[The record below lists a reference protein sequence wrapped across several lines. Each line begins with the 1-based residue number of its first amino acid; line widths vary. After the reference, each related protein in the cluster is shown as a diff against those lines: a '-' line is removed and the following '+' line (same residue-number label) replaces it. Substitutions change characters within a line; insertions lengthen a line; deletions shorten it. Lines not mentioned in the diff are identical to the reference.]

1 MFVVLVSL
9 VIGLIVHLQSTV
21 ENLELVVTNST
32 GEVVGQMAAPE
43 RGDYVFEDL
52 PDGTYTVRALVRE
65 TVVASIP
72 DVVVPLM
79 DSVEISVSPES
90 VEAFQQQQAEG
101 ARRNQNIQ
109 IDMVDT
115 QALIESLDR
124 QGAQVS
130 PVGEFSATRQNYAA
144 EFGGVGPGPR
154 IVGSARQD
162 TYHGE
167 LYGTH
172 NNNWLN
178 ARTFFQVG
186 PVLPSRRNQYGFRF
200 GGPLAS
206 DRLSFLFTGEETQES
221 GFVNDNVLVPL
232 PSERVSTATDPEV
245 RALVQEWLAAY
256 PEELPNRP
264 EIDQRL
270 LNTNARQVIRNS
282 GGSFRLDWARTEQ
295 QLFSAR
301 YSFADNFIDGFELV
315 GGQNPD
321 QRLRPQTLNLAL
333 DQQLSDRSQVRAGFN
348 FIRRKVHVLIPPA
361 AVGPFIYVPGLAFL
375 GPSFALPIRRV
386 SNDFEYLV
394 RGTTAFDGHL
404 LDWGGEVRQTQLNEF
419 QSDGA
424 RGVVGFGANFGRSA
438 IENFL
443 AGEATRYTTILGEL
457 YRGFRRTDFSL
468 YVNDRI
474 RVRGNLH
481 LTLGLRYEFAGKPS
495 EVNQLTDFPQ
505 DSDGNNF
512 APRVGL
518 SWNRGATVIRAGY
531 GISYGSVFPATF
543 RQARLNPPEVFRVV
557 LQSPDLLD
565 PLKDF
570 VQEPGETPRSGLN
583 LLDPEL
589 VTPYSHQ
596 FTLEFERELF
606 ADLRVK
612 ASYIG
617 SRTWKLFRIVRENR
631 AQRVEGIPF
640 ETRTTN
646 DRRPDQRF
654 FSVGRMTNQAR
665 GYFDAGQL
673 SLDKVFS
680 QGLAIRATYTWSKA
694 LDTGSNFSNPGTNR
708 QERYAQDESIAF
720 QDLKARSSFDAPHSL
735 QLGYTFQLPGRFWRG
750 WTVSGITIL
759 KDGTPFTVETGGDA
773 PPFGNVDG
781 ERGDRPSILDT
792 SILGASVD
800 NPDTALTILRR
811 EAFDAEAPFREGYGN
826 LSRNTFRKDGTMNVN
841 LAISRTFALSG
852 DQTLLFRTE
861 FINAFNHPQF
871 SPPNSRMAADSF
883 GQITN
888 TQNDGRNVQFSL
900 RFNF

>member
-1 MFVVLVSL
+1 MFALLISFA
-9 VIGLIVHLQSTV
+9 IGLTVHLQGTV
-21 ENLELVVTNST
+21 EDLELVVTNSA
-32 GEVVGQMAAPE
+32 GDVVGQLAAPND
-43 RGDYVFEDL
+43 GDYIFDEL
-52 PDGTYTVRALVRE
+52 NEGAYTVRAVVGD
-65 TVVASIP
+65 TVVASVADI
-72 DVVVPLM
+72 VLPLTE
-79 DSVEISVSPES
+79 SIEITVSSAAAEQS
-90 VEAFQQQQAEG
+90 DQQVEG

-109 IDMVDT
+109 INLVDT
-115 QALIESLDR
+115 QALMESLDR

-130 PVGEFSATRQNYAA
+130 PVAEFSATRQNYAA
-144 EFGGVGPGPR
+144 ELGGLGPSPR
-154 IVGSARQD
+154 IVRGTRQD
-162 TYHGE
+162 SYHGE

-172 NNNWLN
+172 NNNRLN

-206 DRLSFLFTGEETQES
+206 DRLSFLVTGEETRES

-245 RALVQEWLAAY
+245 RALVQKWLAAY
-256 PEELPNRP
+256 PEELPNRT
-264 EIDQRL
+264 EIDKRL
-270 LNTNARQVIRNS
+270 LNTNASQVIRNS
-282 GGSFRLDWARTEQ
+282 GASFRLDWARSEEQ
-295 QLFSAR
+295 LLSAR
-301 YSFADNFIDGFELV
+301 YSFGDNFIDGFELV

-333 DQQLSDRSQVRAGFN
+333 DQQLSDRSQLHAGFN
-348 FIRRKVHVLIPPA
+348 FNRRKVHVLVPPT

-375 GPSFALPIRRV
+375 GPSFELPIRRV

-394 RGTTAFDGHL
+394 QGTTAFDGHL
-404 LDWGGEVRQTQLNEF
+404 LDWGGEVRRTQLNEF
-419 QSDGA
+419 QADSA

-443 AGEATRYTTILGEL
+443 AGKATRYTTVLGEL

-468 YVNDRI
+468 YLNDRI
-474 RVRGNLH
+474 RVRGDLH

-495 EVNQLTDFPQ
+495 EVNQLTDFVQ

-543 RQARLNPPEVFRVV
+543 RPARLNPPEVSRVR
-557 LQSPDLLD
+557 LQSPDLLE

-570 VQEPGETPRSGLN
+570 VAESGGTPRSGLN
-583 LLDPEL
+583 LMDPEL

-631 AQRVEGIPF
+631 AQHVEGIPF

-654 FSVGRMTNQAR
+654 FSVARMTNQAR

-673 SLDKVFS
+673 SLDKFFS

-694 LDTGSNFSNPGTNR
+694 LDTGSNFSSPGTNR

-735 QLGYTFQLPGRFWRG
+735 QLGYTFQLPGRFLRG
-750 WTVSGITIL
+750 WAVSGMTIL

-800 NPDTALTILRR
+800 NPDTALAILRR
-811 EAFDAEAPFREGYGN
+811 DAFDVEAPFRDGYGN
-826 LSRNTFRKDGTMNVN
+826 LARNTFRKDGTMNFN

-852 DQTLLFRTE
+852 DQTLLVRTE

-871 SPPNSRMAADSF
+871 SPPNSRMTGDSF

>member
-1 MFVVLVSL
+1 MIGLFLAFAVSL
-9 VIGLIVHLQSTV
+9 TVHVGESVDDLRLVIQDSA
-21 ENLELVVTNST
+21 
-32 GEVVGQMAAPE
+32 GEVVVQMAASEPGE
-43 RGDYVFEDL
+43 YAFEDL

-65 TVVASIP
+65 TVVASIA
-72 DVVVPLM
+72 DVVVPLTE
-79 DSVEISVSPES
+79 SVEIDVSPES
-90 VEAFQQQQAEG
+90 VEASQEQQAEG

-109 IDMVDT
+109 INLVDT

-130 PVGEFSATRQNYAA
+130 PVTEFSATRQNYAA

-154 IVGSARQD
+154 IVRSDRQD
-162 TYHGE
+162 SYHGE

-172 NNNWLN
+172 NNSRLN

-186 PVLPSRRNQYGFRF
+186 SVLPSRRNQYGFRF
-200 GGPLAS
+200 GGPLGANN
-206 DRLSFLFTGEETQES
+206 LSFLVTGEETRES

-232 PSERVSTATDPEV
+232 PNERVSTARDPEV
-245 RALVQEWLAAY
+245 RALVQKWLAAF
-256 PEELPNRP
+256 PDQVPNRT

-270 LNTNARQVIRNS
+270 LNTNAIQIVRNS
-282 GGSFRLDWARTEQ
+282 GGSFRLDWARTSR
-295 QLFSAR
+295 QLFSTR
-301 YSFADNFIDGFELV
+301 YSFGDNFIDGFELV

-333 DQQLSDRSQVRAGFN
+333 DQQLGDRSHLRAGFN
-348 FIRRKVHVLIPPA
+348 FLRRKVHVVIPPA
-361 AVGPFIYVPGLAFL
+361 AVGPFIYISGLAFL
-375 GPSFALPIRRV
+375 GPSFQLPILRV

-394 RGTTAFDGHL
+394 QGTTTFDRHV
-404 LDWGGEVRQTQLNEF
+404 LDWGGEVQRTQLNEF
-419 QSDGA
+419 QADGA
-424 RGVVGFGANFGRSA
+424 RGTFGFDANFGRSA
-438 IENFL
+438 IDNFL
-443 AGEATRYTTILGEL
+443 AGRSTRYTVILGEL
-457 YRGFRRTDFSL
+457 YRGFRQTDFSVF
-468 YVNDRI
+468 VNDRI
-474 RVRGNLH
+474 RVRPDLH
-481 LTLGLRYEFAGKPS
+481 LTVGLRYEFAGKPS

-505 DSDGNNF
+505 GSDTNNF

-518 SWNRGATVIRAGY
+518 AWNRGATVIRAGY
-531 GISYGSVFPATF
+531 GISYGSVFAATF
-543 RQARLNPPEVFRVV
+543 RPARLNPPQIFRVV
-557 LQSPDLLD
+557 QQSPDLLD

-583 LLDPEL
+583 VMDPEL

-612 ASYIG
+612 ATYIG
-617 SRTWKLFRIVRENR
+617 NRTWKLFRIVRENR
-631 AQRVEGIPF
+631 AERVEGIPLV
-640 ETRTTN
+640 TKTTN
-646 DRRPDQRF
+646 LRRADDRF
-654 FSVGRMTNQAR
+654 FSIARMTNQAR
-665 GYFDAGQL
+665 GYFDAAQL
-673 SLDKVFS
+673 SVDKVFS
-680 QGLAIRATYTWSKA
+680 RGLAIRATYTWSKA

-708 QERYAQDESIAF
+708 QERYAQVESMAF

-735 QLGYTFQLPGRFWRG
+735 QLGYTFQLPGGFLRG
-750 WTVSGITIL
+750 WAVSGMTIL
-759 KDGTPFTVETGGDA
+759 KDGTPFTIQTGTDA
-773 PPFGNVDG
+773 PPFGNGDG

-800 NPDTALTILRR
+800 NPDTALAILRR
-811 EAFDAEAPFREGYGN
+811 DAFDMEAPFRDGYGN
-826 LSRNTFRKDGTMNVN
+826 LARNSFRKDGTMNFN

-871 SPPNSRMAADSF
+871 SSPSERMAAESF

-900 RFNF
+900 RFSF

>member
-1 MFVVLVSL
+1 MCSLQWRVSL
-9 VIGLIVHLQSTV
+9 TVHVGESVEGLRLVIQDSA
-21 ENLELVVTNST
+21 

-43 RGDYVFEDL
+43 PGEYAFEDL

-90 VEAFQQQQAEG
+90 VEVSQQQAEG
-101 ARRNQNIQ
+101 ARRNQNVQ
-109 IDMVDT
+109 INLVDT
-115 QALIESLDR
+115 QALMESLDR

-130 PVGEFSATRQNYAA
+130 PVTEFSATRQNYAA
-144 EFGGVGPGPR
+144 ELGGVGPSPR
-154 IVGSARQD
+154 IVRGARQD
-162 TYHGE
+162 SYHGE

-172 NNNWLN
+172 NNSRLN

-206 DRLSFLFTGEETQES
+206 DRFSFLVTGEETRES

-245 RALVQEWLAAY
+245 RALVGEWLAAY
-256 PEELPNRP
+256 PKEPPNRT

-270 LNTNARQVIRNS
+270 LNTNARQIIRNS
-282 GGSFRLDWARTEQ
+282 GGSFRVDWARTEQ
-295 QLFSAR
+295 QLLSAR
-301 YSFADNFIDGFELV
+301 YSFGDNFIDGFELIA
-315 GGQNPD
+315 GQNPD

-333 DQQLSDRSQVRAGFN
+333 DQQLSDRSHLRAGFN
-348 FIRRKVHVLIPPA
+348 FIRRKVHILVPPA

-375 GPSFALPIRRV
+375 GPSFDLPIRRV

-394 RGTTAFDGHL
+394 QGTTAFDGHQ
-404 LDWGGEVRQTQLNEF
+404 LDWGGEVQRTQLNEF
-419 QSDGA
+419 QADGA
-424 RGVVGFGANFGRSA
+424 RGVFGFSANFGRSA

-443 AGEATRYTTILGEL
+443 AGDATRHTTILGEL

-468 YVNDRI
+468 YLSDRI
-474 RVRGNLH
+474 RITGNLH
-481 LTLGLRYEFAGKPS
+481 LTLGLRYEFAGRPS
-495 EVNQLTDFPQ
+495 EVNDLTDFPQ
-505 DSDGNNF
+505 DSDRNNF

-518 SWNRGATVIRAGY
+518 SWSRGATAIRAGY
-531 GISYGSVFPATF
+531 GIAYGSVFPATF
-543 RQARLNPPEVFRVV
+543 RLARLNPPEVSRVR

-565 PLKDF
+565 PLKNL
-570 VQEPGETPRSGLN
+570 VQEPGKTPRSGLH
-583 LLDPEL
+583 LMDPEL

-606 ADLRVK
+606 ADLRVR
-612 ASYIG
+612 ATYIG

-631 AQRVEGIPF
+631 AEHVEGIPF
-640 ETRTTN
+640 ETRTIN
-646 DRRPDQRF
+646 DRRPAQRF
-654 FSVGRMTNQAR
+654 FSVARMTNQAR

-680 QGLAIRATYTWSKA
+680 QGLAIRATYTWGKA
-694 LDTGSNFSNPGTNR
+694 LDTGSNFSSPGTNR
-708 QERYAQDESIAF
+708 RERFAQDETIAF

-735 QLGYTFQLPGRFWRG
+735 QVGYTFQLPGGFLRG
-750 WTVSGITIL
+750 WAVSGMTIL
-759 KDGTPFTVETGGDA
+759 KDGTPFTVETGADA
-773 PPFGNVDG
+773 PPYGNVDG

-800 NPDTALTILRR
+800 NPDTALETLRR
-811 EAFDAEAPFREGYGN
+811 EAFDVEAAFRDGYGN
-826 LSRNTFRKDGTMNVN
+826 LSRNTFRKDGTTNFN
-841 LAISRTFALSG
+841 LAISRTFVLSG
-852 DQTLLFRTE
+852 EQTLLFRTE
-861 FINAFNHPQF
+861 FVNAFNHPQF
-871 SPPNSRMAADSF
+871 SNPNDRMAADSF

>member
-1 MFVVLVSL
+1 MKHPSSSSSRQ
-9 VIGLIVHLQSTV
+9 G
-21 ENLELVVTNST
+21 
-32 GEVVGQMAAPE
+32 
-43 RGDYVFEDL
+43 
-52 PDGTYTVRALVRE
+52 
-65 TVVASIP
+65 
-72 DVVVPLM
+72 
-79 DSVEISVSPES
+79 
-90 VEAFQQQQAEG
+90 QAEG

-109 IDMVDT
+109 INMVDT

-144 EFGGVGPGPR
+144 EFGGVGSAPR
-154 IVGSARQD
+154 IVRSARQD

-206 DRLSFLFTGEETQES
+206 DRLSFLVTGEETRES

-270 LNTNARQVIRNS
+270 LNTNASQVIRNS

-295 QLFSAR
+295 QVLSAR
-301 YSFADNFIDGFELV
+301 YSFGDNFIDGFELV
-315 GGQNPD
+315 AGQNPD

-333 DQQLSDRSQVRAGFN
+333 DQQLSDRTQLRAGFN
-348 FIRRKVHVLIPPA
+348 FIRRKVHVLVPPL
-361 AVGPFIYVPGLAFL
+361 AVGPFIYVSGLAFL
-375 GPSFALPIRRV
+375 GPSFELPIRRV

-394 RGTTAFDGHL
+394 QGTTAADGHL
-404 LDWGGEVRQTQLNEF
+404 LEWGGGVRRTQLNEF
-419 QSDGA
+419 QADGA
-424 RGVVGFGANFGRSA
+424 RGTFGFDANFGRSP

-443 AGEATRYTTILGEL
+443 AGQSTRYTIILGEL

-481 LTLGLRYEFAGKPS
+481 VTLGLRYEFAGKPS

-505 DSDGNNF
+505 DSDSNNF
-512 APRVGL
+512 APRIGL

-543 RQARLNPPEVFRVV
+543 RPARLNPPEIFRVV

-583 LLDPEL
+583 LMDPEL

-612 ASYIG
+612 ATYIG

-654 FSVGRMTNQAR
+654 FSVARMTNQAR

-673 SLDKVFS
+673 SLDRVFS

-735 QLGYTFQLPGRFWRG
+735 QLGYTFQLPGRFLRG
-750 WTVSGITIL
+750 WAVSGITIL
-759 KDGTPFTVETGGDA
+759 KDGTPFTIQTGTDA

-811 EAFDAEAPFREGYGN
+811 DAFDAEAPFREGYGN
-826 LSRNTFRKDGTMNVN
+826 LARNMFRKDGTMNFN

>member
-1 MFVVLVSL
+1 MFVLLISFA
-9 VIGLIVHLQSTV
+9 IGLTVHLQGTV
-21 ENLELVVTNST
+21 EDLKLVVTNSR
-32 GEVVGQMAAPE
+32 GEVVEQVFAPTP
-43 RGDYVFEDL
+43 GDYAFEDL
-52 PDGTYTVRALVRE
+52 PDGTYTIRALVRD
-65 TVVASIP
+65 TVIASIP

-79 DSVEISVSPES
+79 ESVEISVSPES
-90 VEAFQQQQAEG
+90 VETSEQETEG

-109 IDMVDT
+109 INLVDT
-115 QALIESLDR
+115 QALMESLDR
-124 QGAQVS
+124 QGAQVI
-130 PVGEFSATRQNYAA
+130 PVTEFSATRQNYAA
-144 EFGGVGPGPR
+144 EFGGVGPSPR
-154 IVGSARQD
+154 IVSSARGNA
-162 TYHGE
+162 YHPE

-172 NNNWLN
+172 NNNRLN

-186 PVLPSRRNQYGFRF
+186 GVLPSRRNQYGFRF
-200 GGPLAS
+200 GGPMGS
-206 DRLSFLFTGEETQES
+206 DRLSFLVTGEETRES

-232 PSERVSTATDPEV
+232 SGERVSTATDPAV
-245 RALVQEWLAAY
+245 RALVQTWLAAF
-256 PEELPNRP
+256 PQELPNRP
-264 EIDQRL
+264 EIDKRL
-270 LNTNARQVIRNS
+270 LNTNASQVVRNT
-282 GGSFRLDWARTEQ
+282 GGSFWLDWERTER

-315 GGQNPD
+315 AGQNPD
-321 QRLRPQTLNLAL
+321 QRLRPQTLNLAV
-333 DQQLSDRSQVRAGFN
+333 DQQLSDSTRLRAGVN
-348 FIRRKVHVLIPPA
+348 FIRRKVHVLVPPS
-361 AVGPFIYVPGLAFL
+361 AVGPFVYVPGLAAL
-375 GPSFALPIRRV
+375 GPSFELPIRRV

-394 RGTTAFDGHL
+394 QGTTAFDDHL
-404 LDWGGEVRQTQLNEF
+404 LDWGGEVRRSQLNEF
-419 QSDGA
+419 QSDTA
-424 RGVVGFGANFGRSA
+424 RGVVGFSANFGRSG
-438 IENFL
+438 IDNFV
-443 AGEATRYTTILGEL
+443 AGEATRYATILGEL

-468 YVNDRI
+468 YLNDRI
-474 RVRGNLH
+474 RVRRDLH

-495 EVNQLTDFPQ
+495 EVNQLTDFPY

-543 RQARLNPPEVFRVV
+543 RQARLNPPEVLRVV

-565 PLKDF
+565 PLKEF
-570 VQEPGETPRSGLN
+570 VQAPGETPRSGVN

-631 AQRVEGIPF
+631 AERVEGIPF
-640 ETRTTN
+640 ETRTIN
-646 DRRPDQRF
+646 DRRPDPRF

-673 SLDKVFS
+673 SVDKVFNL
-680 QGLAIRATYTWSKA
+680 GVAIRATYTWSKA
-694 LDTGSNFSNPGTNR
+694 LDTGSNFSSPGTNR
-708 QERYAQDESIAF
+708 QERTAQDESIAV
-720 QDLKARSSFDAPHSL
+720 QDLKALSSFDAPHSF
-735 QLGYTFQLPGRFWRG
+735 QVGYTFALPGRAFRG
-750 WTVSGITIL
+750 WVVSGMTTM

-773 PPFGNVDG
+773 PPFGNADG

-792 SILGASVD
+792 NILGASVD
-800 NPDTALTILRR
+800 NPDTALSVLRR
-811 EAFDAEAPFREGYGN
+811 EAFDVEAPSRDGYGN
-826 LSRNTFRKDGTMNVN
+826 LARNTFRKDGTMNFN

-871 SPPNSRMAADSF
+871 SPPNSRMTGDSF

-900 RFNF
+900 RFSF